1 MASSNPVPQS
11 CRHVIGSAIRAVA
24 LVLIL
29 SVSLGATRC
38 PEARVV
44 ERAAD
49 ALMAAARAGS
59 PSQFARAMRTYAD
72 MNAIALFA
80 LGKHR
85 DRLPAAKRA
94 QLVSLTTSF
103 VSRTFNDFRLKF
115 KAQSMVVEDCRD
127 GTVRTVFKFRGV
139 LGKQPVIWRVK
150 NGRIFDVN
158 LQSIWLGQLLRTEF
172 YRVMAENQGDINAL
186 LRHLGK

>member
-1 MASSNPVPQS
+1 MSSGILHQSRRPV
-11 CRHVIGSAIRAVA
+11 VGSAIKAVA

-29 SVSLGATRC
+29 TVSVGAARC

-59 PSQFARAMRTYAD
+59 PSQFAHAMRTYAD
-72 MNAIALFA
+72 MNAITLFA
-80 LGKHR
+80 LGKYR

-94 QLVSLTTSF
+94 QLVSLTTAF

-139 LGKQPVIWRVK
+139 LGKQPVIWRLRG
-150 NGRIFDVN
+150 GRVFDVN

-172 YRVMAENQGDINAL
+172 YRVMAENHGDINAL
-186 LRHLGK
+186 LRHLRK